1 MAKEAAISVDGKVL
15 DVIKDEYKVELEVEV
30 PEGELRPIVTAH
42 VSGKMRMNMIRILP
56 GDKVTV
62 EFSPYDL
69 TRGRIT
75 YRK

>member
-1 MAKEAAISVDGKVL
+1 MAKEATIEVNGTVIDS
-15 DVIKDEYKVELEVEV
+15 IKDDYKVELEN
-30 PEGELRPIVTAH
+30 GTIVMAR
-42 VSGKMRMNMIRILP
+42 VSGKMRMNMIRVLP

-69 TRGRIT
+69 KRGRIT

>member
-1 MAKEAAISVDGKVL
+1 MAKEATIEVDGKVL
-15 DVIKDEYKVELEVEV
+15 DSIKDDYKVELEN
-30 PEGELRPIVTAH
+30 GTIVMAR
-42 VSGKMRMNMIRILP
+42 VSGKMRMNMIRVLP

-69 TRGRIT
+69 KRGRIT

>member
-1 MAKEAAISVDGKVL
+1 MAKEATIEVEGKVL
-15 DVIKDEYKVELEVEV
+15 DSIKDDYKVELEN
-30 PEGELRPIVTAH
+30 GTIVMAR
-42 VSGKMRMNMIRILP
+42 VSGKMRMNMIRVLP

-69 TRGRIT
+69 KRGRIT

>member
-15 DVIKDEYKVELEVEV
+15 ETIKDEYRVELDVEV
-30 PEGELRPIVTAH
+30 PEGEPKPIVTAH
-42 VSGKMRMNMIRILP
+42 VSGKIRMNMIRILP

>member
-1 MAKEAAISVDGKVL
+1 MAKEATIEVEGTVIDS
-15 DVIKDEYKVELEVEV
+15 IKDDYKVELDNGTVV
-30 PEGELRPIVTAH
+30 MAR
-42 VSGKMRMNMIRILP
+42 VSGKMRMNMIRVLP

-69 TRGRIT
+69 KRGRIT

>member
-1 MAKEAAISVDGKVL
+1 MAKEATIEFDGVVI
-15 DVIKDEYKVELEVEV
+15 DSIKDDYKVELDNGV
-30 PEGELRPIVTAH
+30 IVTAR
-42 VSGKMRMNMIRILP
+42 VSGKMRMNMIRVLP

-69 TRGRIT
+69 KRGRIT

>member
-1 MAKEAAISVDGKVL
+1 MAKEATIEVEGKVI
-15 DVIKDEYKVELEVEV
+15 DSIKDDYKVELEN
-30 PEGELRPIVTAH
+30 GTIVMAR
-42 VSGKMRMNMIRILP
+42 VSGKMRMNMIRVLP

-69 TRGRIT
+69 KRGRIT

>member
-15 DVIKDEYKVELEVEV
+15 EVIKDEYKVELDVEV
-30 PEGELRPIVTAH
+30 PEGEAKPIVTAH

-56 GDKVTV
+56 GDRVTI